1 MSDVQ
6 ILTQD
11 DPVQITDGSKGA
23 HVTELIGAVLYAD
36 AANSAAWH
44 EMSGR
49 VLEIRPPVVIFMKA
63 KAKGGAKIVVTS
75 WSES

>member
-6 ILTQD
+6 ALTQD
-11 DPVQITDGSKGA
+11 DAVQITDGSTGA
-23 HVTELIGAVLYAD
+23 HITELTGAVLYAD
-36 AANSAAWH
+36 AADSSAWH

-49 VLEIRPPVVIFMKA
+49 ILEIRPPVVIYMKA
-63 KAKGGAKIVVTS
+63 KAKGGAQIVVTS